1 MKVDGEGDKV
11 MTKFQQ
17 ILKTVTEVF
26 QHGAQAEDA
35 WDDSENEDYLIQ
47 MTALIMEKMEAE

>member
-1 MKVDGEGDKV
+1 

-47 MTALIMEKMEAE
+47 MTALIMETIERE